1 MRKFPFSTLNVLEFL
16 DTCSSAGLIW
26 TRLLM
31 SSHSRIQDEVEDT
44 PWALIVSGW
53 GSEHT
58 GWWEHAMPL
67 RTSAQK
73 RQMAHIFMAHLVKSQ
88 SLYPQSV
95 EWGCLQGKVEKRKR
109 KWIIVNKWYNL
120 HALWGRYCYNSPD
133 REENWSTER
142 LRTSSKVLQL
152 LSGRV
157 KISSW
162 GVWLHGVESFS
173 RFYLWELSFLWHDL
187 YHLV

>member
-95 EWGCLQGKVEKRKR
+95 GWGCLQGKVEKRKR
-109 KWIIVNKWYNL
+109 KWIIVDKWYNL
-120 HALWGRYCYNSPD
+120 HALWGRYCHI
-133 REENWSTER
+133 WVFF
-142 LRTSSKVLQL
+142 KVAFIKACWEFRQDDIGHATKMRVPR
-152 LSGRV
+152 GR
-157 KISSW
+157 I
-162 GVWLHGVESFS
+162 
-173 RFYLWELSFLWHDL
+173 
-187 YHLV
+187 